1 MKTSIKKS
9 KKTSEI
15 EKKEFIKFCRI
26 CKIIAITMSGGM
38 FICSLTFIYEM
49 LIDIVLGNRWN
60 TFLFSAENAITLIGM
75 CISFTFIAK
84 MFDELKTGSSPF
96 TYSLADKIKSA
107 AKIMLIT
114 GIIGYII
121 KIVSSVLFYSGIYN
135 DVDLLIYE
143 GEIACLII
151 GFMLIS
157 LAYIFRYG
165 CKLQQESD
173 ETL

>member
-1 MKTSIKKS
+1 
-9 KKTSEI
+9 
-15 EKKEFIKFCRI
+15 
-26 CKIIAITMSGGM
+26 
-38 FICSLTFIYEM
+38 
-49 LIDIVLGNRWN
+49 
-60 TFLFSAENAITLIGM
+60 
-75 CISFTFIAK
+75 
-84 MFDELKTGSSPF
+84 
-96 TYSLADKIKSA
+96 
-107 AKIMLIT
+107 MLIT